1 MHRRQPAQDHGT
13 DGTKRHFGTA
23 GLRQPTEPSCGA
35 TIDGN
40 KALVIELI
48 NGDDKALHAAS

>member
-13 DGTKRHFGTA
+13 NDGRRHFGTA
-23 GLRQPTEPSCGA
+23 KLEEARKPGVGA
-35 TIDGN
+35 TSAGN
-40 KALVIELI
+40 KALVTELI